1 MGIFELLWII
11 FIVLKLTG
19 LINWSWLAVCSPI
32 LLEIGI
38 CIIIIYFPFNFCDKW
53 FKDHD
58 YTDLWK

>member
-19 LINWSWLAVCSPI
+19 LINWSWLVVCSPI

-38 CIIIIYFPFNFCDKW
+38 CIIIVYFPFNFCDKW